1 MLSVL
6 NRYVPGRVF
15 VLVVAESALIATGLF
30 AVGALVMH
38 RVVIASAESSEFFLK
53 GCIIA
58 AVCQL
63 TFYYFSLYDLRAI
76 ESKRALLGRLLS
88 AIGVSCLAIAVLS
101 EIFPSLRLG
110 IGVIELTFVCMVLII
125 LLGRLSLEWV
135 NRCTVVGERILV
147 VGNGNMS
154 ISLTRE
160 IHMRNDL
167 PIRLLGV
174 VSEPEFQESI
184 PNVSQLGPLD
194 DLESIIKQQRPQR
207 IVIALKERRKRL
219 PVELLLRARAEGIR
233 IEEAATL
240 YEKLTGRIPVETIYP
255 STLIY
260 SDGFSKRTKTQQLL
274 ARIVSITVALFGL
287 LLVAPLMIVTALL
300 IKLESPGPVFYS
312 QERVGKDGKSFNIL
326 KFRSMR
332 TDAEH
337 NLSPQWASHNDPRIT
352 RIGSIIR
359 KLRIDELPQF
369 INILKGEMSFVGPR
383 QERPFFVQLLTEKI
397 PYYDLRHSVP
407 PGVTGWAQVSYP
419 YGATIEDSKNKLEYD
434 LFYVKHASFAFDLAI
449 LFETVKTVVTGGGR

>member
-15 VLVVAESALIATGLF
+15 VLLVAESALIATGLF

-38 RVVIASAESSEFFLK
+38 RVVIVSAESGGFFLK
-53 GCIIA
+53 GCLIA

-76 ESKRALLGRLLS
+76 ESKWALLGRLLS

-101 EIFPSLRLG
+101 AIFPSLRLG
-110 IGVIELTFVCMVLII
+110 IGVIELTFGCMVLII

-135 NRCTVVGERILV
+135 NRCTTVGERILV

-160 IHMRNDL
+160 IHMRSDL

-184 PNVSQLGPLD
+184 PNISQLGPLD

-207 IVIALKERRKRL
+207 IVIALRERRKRL
-219 PVELLLRARAEGIR
+219 PVELLLRARSEGIR

-260 SDGFSKRTKTQQLL
+260 SDGFSKRSANQQLF
-274 ARIVSITVALFGL
+274 ARIISIIVALFGL
-287 LLVAPLMIVTALL
+287 SLVAPLMIVTALL

-337 NLSPQWASHNDPRIT
+337 NLAPQWASHNDPRIT
-352 RIGSIIR
+352 RMGSIIR

-383 QERPFFVQLLTEKI
+383 PERPFFVQLLTEKI

-419 YGATIEDSKNKLEYD
+419 YGATIEDAKNKLEYD